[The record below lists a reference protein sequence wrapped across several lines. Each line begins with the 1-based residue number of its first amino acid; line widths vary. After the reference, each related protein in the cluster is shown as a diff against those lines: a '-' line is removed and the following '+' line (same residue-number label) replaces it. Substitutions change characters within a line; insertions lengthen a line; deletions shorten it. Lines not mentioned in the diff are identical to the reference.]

1 MITGKQRAYLR
12 GLANTMSPI
21 FQIGKNG
28 VEEAFLKQLEDALEA
43 RELIKIK
50 VLENSGLAARE
61 VSDEICKAI
70 GGDGVQAIGSKIVLY
85 KKYQS
90 KHFINFNFLY
100 IITCINISF
109 VKINLICILILFRI
123 NCLIFSSL

>member
-28 VEEAFLKQLEDALEA
+28 VEETFLRQLEEALEA

-70 GGDGVQAIGSKIVLY
+70 GCDGVQAIGSKIVLY
-85 KKYQS
+85 KKSPFLLEGWRFLKVIKWQCIQFLRRIQS
-90 KHFINFNFLY
+90 F
-100 IITCINISF
+100 S
-109 VKINLICILILFRI
+109 LFRTI
-123 NCLIFSSL
+123 PSR

>member
-28 VEEAFLKQLEDALEA
+28 VEETFLRQLKEALEA

-70 GGDGVQAIGSKIVLY
+70 GCEGKIVLY
-85 KKYQS
+85 KKS
-90 KHFINFNFLY
+90 EKKP
-100 IITCINISF
+100 
-109 VKINLICILILFRI
+109 KIELPQGKN
-123 NCLIFSSL
+123 N